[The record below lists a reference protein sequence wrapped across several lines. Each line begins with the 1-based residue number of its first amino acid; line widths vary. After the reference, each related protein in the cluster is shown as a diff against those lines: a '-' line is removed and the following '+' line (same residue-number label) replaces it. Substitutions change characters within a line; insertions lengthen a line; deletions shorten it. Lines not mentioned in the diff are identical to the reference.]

1 MMTTTINRYTCSKEY
16 DVIQAT
22 IDGFKKSVQR
32 FRRRPD
38 NDSYFWD
45 MFRHMQFM
53 QTDEIFEMTPE
64 DVDDLIDSILE
75 ESGMSQTA
83 ILSEAYQCACFETQ
97 YLC

>member
-1 MMTTTINRYTCSKEY
+1 MMIGTMNGCSCLQEY

-22 IDGFKKSVQR
+22 IEGFKRSVQR

-53 QTDEIFEMTPE
+53 QTDEIFEMAPE
-64 DVDDLIDSILE
+64 DIDDLIDAILE

-83 ILSEAYQCACFETQ
+83 VLNEAYQYACLETQ